1 MQTGSNPG
9 RDKPGRVSVTRSA
22 VSALIACGFAVSA
35 LAQVPPPPDNAPGLP
50 APMTDNS
57 SGAIINQVPPTP
69 RVTDPVPVRPVSP
82 PVAVPSTAAPAPVV
96 PPPSV
101 NPAAGVVPTA
111 PGATGPILRPE
122 IGRSNLD
129 QVQTAPAATTR
140 RNPANNATNSLS
152 PAEAAQRQLMIER
165 EDRMRGLNKVNP

>member
-1 MQTGSNPG
+1 MQTGSNPSRG
-9 RDKPGRVSVTRSA
+9 VVTRSSGILTLA
-22 VSALIACGFAVSA
+22 VCSFAVSA
-35 LAQVPPPPDNAPGLP
+35 LAQVPVPPENAPGLP
-50 APMTDNS
+50 APMTDSS
-57 SGAIINQVPPTP
+57 SGAIINNVPPTP
-69 RVTDPVPVRPVSP
+69 RITDPVPVRPVTP

-129 QVQTAPAATTR
+129 QVQTAPSPGAR